1 MKWWSPR
8 VVLAMTVPVVFVG
21 IIFGKSVRPE
31 AVIDATVAGGLVA
44 VLGAIVAG
52 IFNTNKDDEDE

>member
-8 VVLAMTVPVVFVG
+8 VVLAFTVPVVFVG
-21 IIFGKSVRPE
+21 IVFGKSVRPE

>member
-8 VVLAMTVPVVFVG
+8 VVLAFTVPVVFVG
-21 IIFGKSVRPE
+21 IVFGKSVRPE
-31 AVIDATVAGGLVA
+31 AVLDATVAGGLVA

>member
-8 VVLAMTVPVVFVG
+8 VVLAFTVPVVFVG
-21 IIFGKSVRPE
+21 IVFGKSVRPE
-31 AVIDATVAGGLVA
+31 AVMDATVAGGLVA

-52 IFNTNKDDEDE
+52 ILNTNKDDEDE